1 MSSYLNF
8 KDYFGLISKQTTFTG
23 AGIHNIDYF
32 YNLQIQGSSTL
43 DIMIEI
49 EREKK
54 ATIKF
59 YQDCLNDLDNSPL
72 E

>member
-1 MSSYLNF
+1 MLNYSSNSVVN
-8 KDYFGLISKQTTFTG
+8 GVSST

-32 YNLQIQGSSTL
+32 YNLQNQGSSTL

-59 YQDCLNDLDNSPL
+59 YQDFLNDLDNSPL

>member
-8 KDYFGLISKQTTFTG
+8 KDYSGLISKQTTVV
-23 AGIHNIDYF
+23 INNINYF

-59 YQDCLNDLDNSPL
+59 YQDFLNDLDNSPL